1 MVTIAESLNHV
12 SATWA
17 GVVLAA
23 LWQSTLLAILIALVT
38 SRRKTVSPVVRY
50 WLWQI
55 VAFKLLIAPFW
66 TVLIPW
72 PAFFPQIVSDQLS
85 PRRPALA
92 ANSSSDRPDRRA
104 AVPEPTAAEPRPL
117 NGPSVSAGS
126 SGLSTTSWLMAA
138 WLMVVGFQVLLV
150 FRQRS
155 TMVRLLR
162 QTTPV
167 NDMALKAQLADLA
180 ERLALGRVPDVRS
193 TEIQGSPF
201 VCGLFCPVLVLPE
214 GLTGSLE
221 PDAVRQV
228 LLHELAHVKR
238 GDLFWDWFPAVA
250 RMLFFF
256 HPVAHWAA
264 GRILLEREL
273 ACDQAAMNLSNH
285 DAASYARMLVQV
297 AGAASFPWQAPA
309 PAIDS
314 RFENLSSRALNP
326 EPAR

>member
-1 MVTIAESLNHV
+1 MVTIAESLNHL

-17 GVVLAA
+17 GLILAA

-38 SRRKTVSPVVRY
+38 WRLKMASPVVRY

-55 VAFKLLIAPFW
+55 VTFKLLIGPFW
-66 TVLIPW
+66 TVLIPV
-72 PAFFPQIVSDQLS
+72 PALFPQIVTDQLS
-85 PRRPALA
+85 PPPPAPA
-92 ANSSSDRPDRRA
+92 ASTASDRPGRRA
-104 AVPEPTAAEPRPL
+104 ALPDPPVAEPGPL
-117 NGPSVSAGS
+117 NGPLLSARW
-126 SGLSTTSWLMAA
+126 SGLSTASWSMAA
-138 WLMVVGFQVLLV
+138 WLMVVAFQVLLV
-150 FRQRS
+150 IRQRA

-162 QTTPV
+162 LTTPV
-167 NDMALKAQLADLA
+167 HDMALKTQLADLA

-193 TEIQGSPF
+193 TEIHGSPF
-201 VCGLFCPVLVLPE
+201 VCGLFRPVLVLPE

-221 PDAVRQV
+221 PGELRQV

-238 GDLFWDWFPAVA
+238 GDLFWDWFPAIA

-273 ACDQAAMNLSNH
+273 ACDQAAMNLSNR

-297 AGAASFPWQAPA
+297 AGAASFPVRAPA
-309 PAIDS
+309 KAIDS
-314 RFENLSSRALNP
+314 AYEIV
-326 EPAR
+326 